1 MSSADVVIVGRRSVD
16 SAAYPKPSFLTKL
29 MPGACCMRK
38 IHRWVSV
45 PAIMFLG
52 LIGITGVYLQSDI
65 LLEHYFPVQE
75 SGGTQSMSM
84 DEAPRLLENS
94 LARIRRSAPGTRIA
108 SIELSARG
116 GVPHAD
122 VIFADPGG
130 RTQTFDAR
138 SGELSAQPVGDPL
151 HESRRLRLRLRA
163 IALELHQ
170 GGVIGVAGGWLGWI
184 CGLALVTLVMTGFLV
199 YLRLYRQRR
208 RLRRRGLFWQ

>member
-1 MSSADVVIVGRRSVD
+1 
-16 SAAYPKPSFLTKL
+16 
-29 MPGACCMRK
+29 MRK

-45 PAIMFLG
+45 PAGMFLG
-52 LIGITGVYLQSDI
+52 LIGITGVYLQSDL
-65 LLEHYFPVQE
+65 LLEHYFPVQKSE
-75 SGGTQSMSM
+75 TQAMSM
-84 DEAPRLLENS
+84 DEVPRLIENS
-94 LARIRRSAPGTRIA
+94 LARMRRSAPGTRIT

-151 HESRRLRLRLRA
+151 RESQRLRLRLRA
-163 IALELHQ
+163 VAFELHQ
-170 GGVIGVAGGWLGWI
+170 GGIIGVAGGWLGWI

-199 YLRLYRQRR
+199 YLRLYRQRL
-208 RLRRRGLFWQ
+208 RLRRRELFWQ

>member
-1 MSSADVVIVGRRSVD
+1 
-16 SAAYPKPSFLTKL
+16 
-29 MPGACCMRK
+29 MRK
-38 IHRWVSV
+38 IHRWISV
-45 PAIMFLG
+45 PVGIFLG

-65 LLEHYFPVQE
+65 LLEHYFPEQK
-75 SGGTQSMSM
+75 SDTQAMSM
-84 DEAPRLLENS
+84 DEVPRLLENS
-94 LARIRRSAPGTRIA
+94 LARMRRSAPGTRIA

-138 SGELSAQPVGDPL
+138 DGALSAQPVGDRL
-151 HESRRLRLRLRA
+151 HGSQRLRLRLRA

-170 GGVIGVAGGWLGWI
+170 GGIIGVAGGWLGWI
-184 CGLALVTLVMTGFLV
+184 CGLALVTLVMTGCLV
-199 YLRLYRQRR
+199 YLRLYRQRW